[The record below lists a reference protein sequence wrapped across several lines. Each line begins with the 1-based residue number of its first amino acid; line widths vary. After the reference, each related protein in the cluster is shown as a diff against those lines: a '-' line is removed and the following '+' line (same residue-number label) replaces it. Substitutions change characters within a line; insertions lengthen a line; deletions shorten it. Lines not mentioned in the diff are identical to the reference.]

1 MQKILIRIFFVKH
14 FLLFYYTVFQ
24 HEKRKKEPI
33 LSIFKF
39 YLR

>member
-1 MQKILIRIFFVKH
+1 MISPGMIL
-14 FLLFYYTVFQ
+14 LLFYYTLFR